1 MPALPYCVCLFQ
13 SPVTSCQI
21 SHALQATAE
30 KGAGGETERDRE
42 GDRETQRERYRKRQT
57 EGGET
62 LFQEPKG
69 N

>member
-1 MPALPYCVCLFQ
+1 
-13 SPVTSCQI
+13 
-21 SHALQATAE
+21 LQATAE